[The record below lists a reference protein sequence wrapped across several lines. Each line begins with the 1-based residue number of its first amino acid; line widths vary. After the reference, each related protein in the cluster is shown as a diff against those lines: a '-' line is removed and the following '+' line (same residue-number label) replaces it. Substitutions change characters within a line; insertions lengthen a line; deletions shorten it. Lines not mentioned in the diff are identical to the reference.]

1 MFLLLILV
9 NFLMYYLLA
18 FILFVGTVYRLNLW
32 GDIKVKNII
41 LSLFM
46 IKIKNV
52 SNKYLLFIYK
62 K

>member
-1 MFLLLILV
+1 
-9 NFLMYYLLA
+9 MYYLLA
-18 FILFVGTVYRLNLW
+18 FVLFVGTVYRLNLW

>member
-1 MFLLLILV
+1 MD
-9 NFLMYYLLA
+9 YLLA
-18 FILFVGTVYRLNLW
+18 FILFVGTVYRLNLL